1 MTYHLS
7 YFLFHNWHDSF
18 QRYTNVYPCEQRY
31 NYYVHKWLYPTGDS
45 RYFLSEQFWNSK
57 FLKLCKACGRHVD
70 YIKAGIEAD
79 APENSMSVVQCNWKI
94 KRCAKLYQRET
105 LSNIQSCNCNLR
117 MNGSEQKS
125 TTMSIL
131 KSIWTCIWGLN
142 LWSGILRHLRN
153 KNYLFQDDYET
164 VYSSNATKLWKTEYK
179 IEFLT
184 WPSQSQDMNMI
195 KNVRKII
202 KLSIQKDI
210 QNIYNRNGL
219 SQS

>member
-1 MTYHLS
+1 MSTPVKNAIITTCMFTSGYIQQEIAGILS
-7 YFLFHNWHDSF
+7 VSNSVILSF
-18 QRYTNVYPCEQRY
+18 S
-31 NYYVHKWLYPTGDS
+31 NYVRRVEGMLII
-45 RYFLSEQFWNSK
+45 
-57 FLKLCKACGRHVD
+57 LKLALKLTPHA
-70 YIKAGIEAD
+70 
-79 APENSMSVVQCNWKI
+79 NSMSVVQCNWKI
-94 KRCAKLYQRET
+94 KRCAKLYRRKT
-105 LSNIQSCNCNLR
+105 LSNIQSCSCNLR

-125 TTMSIL
+125 TTISVL
-131 KSIWTCIWGLN
+131 KSIWTCICGLN

-179 IEFLT
+179 IKFLT

-202 KLSIQKDI
+202 KLSIQKDV